1 MITRDA
7 RPADVPR
14 LTELHMAC
22 LPGDVSDFTLLGRG
36 IVTRFYAVAQ
46 SRRAASVIVADEA
59 GDLAG
64 FVVVTPDVSA
74 LFPSTLLAGPA
85 DLARFFLTANPIG
98 LVRAAIAKV
107 SSGTTTVA
115 AVPELVYLGVDAR
128 YRGHGVGGALV
139 DAADAAF
146 RAAGIAGY
154 ELNVHASNASACRL
168 YLAKGLVVTRRYA
181 KGGHEMLAMERRLS
195 LPAVQPS

>member
-7 RPADVPR
+7 VPADIPR
-14 LTELHMAC
+14 LAELHMTC

-36 IVTRFYAVAQ
+36 IVRRFYAVAQ
-46 SRRAASVIVADEA
+46 SRRAASVIVAADGGE
-59 GDLAG
+59 LAG
-64 FVVVTPDVSA
+64 FVVITHDVSA

-85 DLARFFLTANPIG
+85 DVARFFLTANPVG

-115 AVPELVYLGVDAR
+115 AVPELVYLGVDGR
-128 YRGHGVGGALV
+128 YRGRGVGGMLV
-139 DAADAAF
+139 DAADVAF
-146 RAAGIAGY
+146 LAAGVAGY

-168 YLAKGLVVTRRYA
+168 YLAKGLEVTRRYS

-195 LPAVQPS
+195 PPAQPS